1 MGLIGGF
8 ELGPLEVAFAT
19 LALLAVY
26 LAVGVW
32 IFAAVGLVGLTTLYF
47 LLGFD
52 IDRIGAIM
60 RGTMWRSAS
69 TWELSAVPIF
79 VLMGELMYRS
89 DMSERLF
96 HGLAPWVTRI
106 PGGLLHTNI
115 AGCTVFAA
123 VSGSTTATTATVGK
137 ITTAAL
143 AERKYDQSL
152 AIGSLAGAGS
162 LGLMIPPSISFIIY
176 GVLSESSIARLFA
189 AGVFPGLLIAALYSG
204 YIGCRAIMNP
214 ALSPRGA
221 DTYTMGD
228 RLKGLLNLFPITI
241 LIVIV
246 LGSLYSGIATP
257 SEAAAVG
264 FLGAF
269 LLVLLTGQLTW
280 NLFVE
285 SIAGTIKITT
295 MGISIL
301 VSANFMSSAMAYLH
315 VPQEIARFI
324 ASLSL
329 SKYELILLVAVF
341 YIILGLFLDGL
352 SIMVMT
358 LPITLPLI
366 VSAGF
371 DPIWF
376 GVFIVIMIELGLVTP
391 PIGFNLFVLQV
402 LTGRPMGFIARAAF
416 PFFLLLCVAAVII
429 TVFPQIALQLPD
441 ALFNR

>member
-1 MGLIGGF
+1 MQGF
-8 ELGPLEVAFAT
+8 ELGPLEVALAT
-19 LALLAVY
+19 LGLLATY
-26 LAVGVW
+26 LTLGVW
-32 IFAAVGLVGLTTLYF
+32 VFAAVGLVGLTSLHF
-47 LLGFD
+47 LLDFD

-79 VLMGELMYRS
+79 VMMGELMYRS

-96 HGLAPWVTRI
+96 RGLTPWVARI

-115 AGCTVFAA
+115 AGCTIFAA

-176 GVLSESSIARLFA
+176 GVLSETSIARLFA

-204 YIGCRAIMNP
+204 YIGMRATTNP
-214 ALSPRGA
+214 ALAPRGVERFTSA
-221 DTYTMGD
+221 D
-228 RLKGLLNLFPITI
+228 RLRGLLDLLPVTI
-241 LIVIV
+241 LIIVV

-280 NLFVE
+280 RIFTQSV
-285 SIAGTIKITT
+285 AGTIKITT
-295 MGISIL
+295 MGITIL
-301 VSANFMSSAMAYLH
+301 VAANFMSSAMAYLH
-315 VPQEIARFI
+315 VPQEIAKFI
-324 ASLSL
+324 VGLGLSD
-329 SKYELILLVAVF
+329 YALILLVAVF

-358 LPITLPLI
+358 LPITLPL
-366 VSAGF
+366 VVVAGF
-371 DPIWF
+371 DPVWF
-376 GVFIVIMIELGLVTP
+376 GVFLVIMIELGLVTP

-402 LTGRPMGFIARAAF
+402 MTGRSLGFIARAAF
-416 PFFLLLCVAAVII
+416 PFFLLLCLAGVII
-429 TVFPQIALQLPD
+429 TVLPQIVLWLPE
-441 ALFNR
+441 ALFNN

>member
-1 MGLIGGF
+1 M
-8 ELGPLEVAFAT
+8 GPLEVALAT
-19 LALLAVY
+19 LGLLALY
-26 LAVGVW
+26 LTLGIWV
-32 IFAAVGLVGLTTLYF
+32 FAAVGLVGLTALHL

-79 VLMGELMYRS
+79 VMMGELMYRS

-96 HGLAPWVTRI
+96 RGLSPWVARI

-143 AERKYDQSL
+143 AERKYDQRL
-152 AIGSLAGAGS
+152 AVGSLAGAGS

-176 GVLSESSIARLFA
+176 GVLSETSIARLFA
-189 AGVFPGLLIAALYSG
+189 AGVFPGLLIAGLYSG
-204 YIGCRAIMNP
+204 YIGLRAAVNP
-214 ALSPRGA
+214 TLAPRGTDA
-221 DTYTMGD
+221 FTAID
-228 RLKGLLNLFPITI
+228 RFRGLLDLLPVVV
-241 LIVIV
+241 LVIVV

-269 LLVLLTGQLTW
+269 LMVLLTGQLTW

-285 SIAGTIKITT
+285 AIGGTIRITT
-295 MGISIL
+295 MGITIL
-301 VSANFMSSAMAYLH
+301 VAANFMSSAMAYLH
-315 VPQEIARFI
+315 VPQEIAKFI
-324 ASLSL
+324 VGLGLSR
-329 SKYELILLVAVF
+329 YALILLVAVF

-358 LPITLPLI
+358 LPITLPLV
-366 VSAGF
+366 VSVGF

-376 GVFIVIMIELGLVTP
+376 GVFIVVMIELGLVTP

-402 LTGRPMGFIARAAF
+402 MTGHKMGFIARAAF

-429 TVFPQIALQLPD
+429 TAFPEIALWLPD

>member
-1 MGLIGGF
+1 MQGF
-8 ELGPLEVAFAT
+8 ELGPLEVALAT
-19 LALLAVY
+19 LGLLATY
-26 LAVGVW
+26 LALGVW
-32 IFAAVGLVGLTTLYF
+32 VFAAVGLVGLTSLHF
-47 LLGFD
+47 LLDFD

-79 VLMGELMYRS
+79 VMMGELMYRS

-96 HGLAPWVTRI
+96 RGLTPWVARI

-115 AGCTVFAA
+115 AGCTIFAA

-143 AERKYDQSL
+143 AERKYDHSL
-152 AIGSLAGAGS
+152 AVGSLAGAGS

-176 GVLSESSIARLFA
+176 GVLSETSIARLFA

-204 YIGCRAIMNP
+204 YIGARATADS
-214 ALSPRGA
+214 ALAPRGVERFSSA
-221 DTYTMGD
+221 D
-228 RLKGLLNLFPITI
+228 RLRGLLDLLPVTM
-241 LIVIV
+241 LIVVV

-280 NLFVE
+280 RIFTQSV
-285 SIAGTIKITT
+285 AGTIKITT
-295 MGISIL
+295 MGITIL
-301 VSANFMSSAMAYLH
+301 VAANFMSSAMAYLH
-315 VPQEIARFI
+315 VPQEIAKFI
-324 ASLSL
+324 VGLGLSD
-329 SKYELILLVAVF
+329 YALILLVAVF

-358 LPITLPLI
+358 LPITLPL
-366 VSAGF
+366 VVAAGF
-371 DPIWF
+371 DPVWF
-376 GVFIVIMIELGLVTP
+376 GVFLVIMIELGLVTP

-402 LTGRPMGFIARAAF
+402 MTGRSLGFIARAAF
-416 PFFLLLCVAAVII
+416 PFFLLLCLAAVII
-429 TVFPQIALQLPD
+429 TALPQIVLWLPD
-441 ALFNR
+441 ALFNN

>member
-1 MGLIGGF
+1 M
-8 ELGPLEVAFAT
+8 AT
-19 LALLAVY
+19 LGLLALY
-26 LAVGVW
+26 LTLGIWV
-32 IFAAVGLVGLTTLYF
+32 FAAVGLVGLTALHL

-79 VLMGELMYRS
+79 VMMGELMFRS

-96 HGLAPWVTRI
+96 RGLAPWVARV

-152 AIGSLAGAGS
+152 AVGSLAGAGS

-176 GVLSESSIARLFA
+176 GVLSETSIARLFA
-189 AGVFPGLLIAALYSG
+189 AGVLPGLLVAGLYSG
-204 YIGCRAIMNP
+204 YIGLRATMNP
-214 ALSPRGA
+214 ALAPRGTDEFTA
-221 DTYTMGD
+221 ID
-228 RLKGLLNLFPITI
+228 RLKGLLDLLPVTV
-241 LIVIV
+241 LVIVV

-257 SEAAAVG
+257 SEAAVVG
-264 FLGAF
+264 FLGA
-269 LLVLLTGQLTW
+269 LLMVLFTGQLTW
-280 NLFVE
+280 KIFVD
-285 SIAGTIKITT
+285 SVAGTIRITT

-301 VSANFMSSAMAYLH
+301 VAANFMSSAMAYLH
-315 VPQEIARFI
+315 VPQEIAKFI
-324 ASLSL
+324 VSLGL
-329 SKYELILLVAVF
+329 SPYVLILLVAAF

-358 LPITLPLI
+358 LPITLPLV
-366 VSAGF
+366 VSVGF
-371 DPIWF
+371 DPVWF

-402 LTGRPMGFIARAAF
+402 MTGHKLGFIARAAF

-429 TVFPQIALQLPD
+429 TAFPEIALWLPD

>member
-1 MGLIGGF
+1 M
-8 ELGPLEVAFAT
+8 GPLEVALAT
-19 LALLAVY
+19 LGLLAVY
-26 LAVGVW
+26 LALGVW
-32 IFAAVGLVGLTTLYF
+32 VFAAVGLVGLTALH
-47 LLGFD
+47 LLLDFD

-79 VLMGELMYRS
+79 VMMGELLFRS

-96 HGLAPWVTRI
+96 RGLAPWVARI
-106 PGGLLHTNI
+106 PGGLLHTNV
-115 AGCTVFAA
+115 AGCTIFAA

-137 ITTAAL
+137 ITTTAL

-176 GVLSESSIARLFA
+176 GVLSETSIARLFA

-204 YIGCRAIMNP
+204 YIGLRATANP
-214 ALSPRGA
+214 ELAPRGSE
-221 DTYTMGD
+221 TFTMAD
-228 RLKGLLNLFPITI
+228 RLQGLLDLLPVTI
-241 LIVIV
+241 LIIVV

-280 NLFVE
+280 RLFTQAV
-285 SIAGTIKITT
+285 AGTIKITT

-301 VSANFMSSAMAYLH
+301 VAANFMSSAMAYLH
-315 VPQEIARFI
+315 VPQEIAKFI
-324 ASLSL
+324 VSLGL
-329 SKYELILLVAVF
+329 SEYALILLVAIF
-341 YIILGLFLDGL
+341 YVILGLFLDGL

-358 LPITLPLI
+358 LPITLPL
-366 VSAGF
+366 VVAAGF
-371 DPIWF
+371 DPVWF
-376 GVFIVIMIELGLVTP
+376 GVFLVIMIELGLVTP

-402 LTGRPMGFIARAAF
+402 MTGRSLGFIARAAF
-416 PFFLLLCVAAVII
+416 PFFLLLCLAAVII
-429 TVFPQIALQLPD
+429 TALPRIVLWLPD
-441 ALFNR
+441 ALFNY

>member
-1 MGLIGGF
+1 MQGI
-8 ELGPLEVAFAT
+8 ELGPLEVALAT
-19 LALLAVY
+19 LGLLATY
-26 LAVGVW
+26 LALGVW
-32 IFAAVGLVGLTTLYF
+32 VFAAVGLVGLTSLHF
-47 LLGFD
+47 LLDFD

-79 VLMGELMYRS
+79 VMMGELMYRS

-96 HGLAPWVTRI
+96 RGLAPWVARI

-115 AGCTVFAA
+115 AGCTIFAA

-143 AERKYDQSL
+143 AERRYDQSL

-176 GVLSESSIARLFA
+176 GVLSETSIARLFA

-204 YIGCRAIMNP
+204 YIGMRATTNP
-214 ALSPRGA
+214 ALAPRGVERFTPA
-221 DTYTMGD
+221 D
-228 RLKGLLNLFPITI
+228 RLRGLFDLLPVTL
-241 LIVIV
+241 LIVLV

-280 NLFVE
+280 RIFTQSV
-285 SIAGTIKITT
+285 AGTIKITT
-295 MGISIL
+295 MGITIL
-301 VSANFMSSAMAYLH
+301 VAANFMSSAMAYLH
-315 VPQEIARFI
+315 VPQEIAKFI
-324 ASLSL
+324 VGLGLSD
-329 SKYELILLVAVF
+329 YALILLVAVF
-341 YIILGLFLDGL
+341 YVILGLFLDGL

-358 LPITLPLI
+358 LPITLPL
-366 VSAGF
+366 VVAAGF
-371 DPIWF
+371 DPVWF
-376 GVFIVIMIELGLVTP
+376 GVFLVIMIELGLVTP

-402 LTGRPMGFIARAAF
+402 MTGRSLGFIARAAF
-416 PFFLLLCVAAVII
+416 PFFLLLCLAAVII
-429 TVFPQIALQLPD
+429 TALPRIVLWLPD
-441 ALFNR
+441 ALFNY

>member
-1 MGLIGGF
+1 M
-8 ELGPLEVAFAT
+8 GPLEVALAT
-19 LALLAVY
+19 LGLLAAY
-26 LAVGVW
+26 LTLGIWV
-32 IFAAVGLVGLTTLYF
+32 FAAVGLVGLTALHL

-60 RGTMWRSAS
+60 RGSMWRSAS

-79 VLMGELMYRS
+79 IMMGELMYRS

-96 HGLAPWVTRI
+96 RGLSPWVARI

-115 AGCTVFAA
+115 AGCTIFAA

-143 AERKYDQSL
+143 AERNYDQRL
-152 AIGSLAGAGS
+152 AVGSLAGAGS

-176 GVLSESSIARLFA
+176 GVLSETSIARLFA
-189 AGVFPGLLIAALYSG
+189 AGVFPGLLIAGLYSG
-204 YIGCRAIMNP
+204 YIGLRAAVNP
-214 ALSPRGA
+214 TLAPRGT
-221 DTYTMGD
+221 DTYTAVD
-228 RLKGLLNLFPITI
+228 RLRGLLDLLPVSV
-241 LIVIV
+241 LVIFV

-269 LLVLLTGQLTW
+269 LMVLLTGQLTW
-280 NLFVE
+280 KLFVE
-285 SIAGTIKITT
+285 CIAGTIRITT
-295 MGISIL
+295 MGITIL
-301 VSANFMSSAMAYLH
+301 VAANFMSSAMAYLH
-315 VPQEIARFI
+315 VPQEIAKFI
-324 ASLSL
+324 VDLGLSR
-329 SKYELILLVAVF
+329 YALILLVAVF
-341 YIILGLFLDGL
+341 YVILGLFLDGL

-358 LPITLPLI
+358 LPITLPL
-366 VSAGF
+366 VVAVGF
-371 DPIWF
+371 DPVWF

-402 LTGRPMGFIARAAF
+402 MTGHTMGFISRAAF

-429 TVFPQIALQLPD
+429 TAFPEIALWLPD

>member
-1 MGLIGGF
+1 M
-8 ELGPLEVAFAT
+8 GPLEVAMAT
-19 LALLAVY
+19 LGLLALY
-26 LAVGVW
+26 LTLGIWV
-32 IFAAVGLVGLTTLYF
+32 FAAVGLVGLTALHF

-79 VLMGELMYRS
+79 VMMGELMFRS

-96 HGLAPWVTRI
+96 RGLSPWVARV

-143 AERKYDQSL
+143 AERNYDQSL
-152 AIGSLAGAGS
+152 AVGSLAGAGS

-176 GVLSESSIARLFA
+176 GVLSETSIARLFA
-189 AGVFPGLLIAALYSG
+189 AGVLPGLLIAGLYSG
-204 YIGCRAIMNP
+204 YIGLRATMNP
-214 ALSPRGA
+214 ALAPRGTDEFTA
-221 DTYTMGD
+221 ID
-228 RLKGLLNLFPITI
+228 RLKGLLDLMPVTV
-241 LIVIV
+241 LVIVV

-257 SEAAAVG
+257 SEAAVVG
-264 FLGAF
+264 FLGA
-269 LLVLLTGQLTW
+269 LLMVLFTGQLTW
-280 NLFVE
+280 KIFVE
-285 SIAGTIKITT
+285 SIAGTIRITT

-301 VSANFMSSAMAYLH
+301 VAANFMSSAMAYLH
-315 VPQEIARFI
+315 VPQEIAKFI
-324 ASLSL
+324 VSLGL
-329 SKYELILLVAVF
+329 SPYVLILLVAAF
-341 YIILGLFLDGL
+341 YVILGLFLDGL

-358 LPITLPLI
+358 LPITLPLV
-366 VSAGF
+366 VSVGF
-371 DPIWF
+371 DPVWF

-402 LTGRPMGFIARAAF
+402 MTGHKLGFIARAAF

-429 TVFPQIALQLPD
+429 TAFPEIALWLPD
-441 ALFNR
+441 ALFNRQP

>member
-1 MGLIGGF
+1 M
-8 ELGPLEVAFAT
+8 AT
-19 LALLAVY
+19 LGLLALY
-26 LAVGVW
+26 LTLGIWV
-32 IFAAVGLVGLTTLYF
+32 FAAVGLVGLTALHL
-47 LLGFD
+47 LLGFE

-79 VLMGELMYRS
+79 VMMGELMFRS

-96 HGLAPWVTRI
+96 RGLSPWVARV

-143 AERKYDQSL
+143 AERNYDQSL
-152 AIGSLAGAGS
+152 AVGSLAGAGS

-176 GVLSESSIARLFA
+176 GVLSETSIARLFA
-189 AGVFPGLLIAALYSG
+189 AGVLPGLLIAGLYSG
-204 YIGCRAIMNP
+204 YIGLRATMNP
-214 ALSPRGA
+214 ALAPRGTDEFTA
-221 DTYTMGD
+221 ID
-228 RLKGLLNLFPITI
+228 RLKGLLDLLPVTV
-241 LIVIV
+241 LVIVV

-257 SEAAAVG
+257 SEAAVVG
-264 FLGAF
+264 LLGA
-269 LLVLLTGQLTW
+269 LLMVLFTGQLTW
-280 NLFVE
+280 KIFVD
-285 SIAGTIKITT
+285 SIAGTIRITT

-301 VSANFMSSAMAYLH
+301 VAANFMSSAMAYLH
-315 VPQEIARFI
+315 VPQEIAKFI
-324 ASLSL
+324 VSLGL
-329 SKYELILLVAVF
+329 SPYVLILLVAAF
-341 YIILGLFLDGL
+341 YVILGLFLDGL

-358 LPITLPLI
+358 LPITLPLV
-366 VSAGF
+366 VSVGF
-371 DPIWF
+371 DPVWF

-402 LTGRPMGFIARAAF
+402 MTGHKLGFIAHAAF

-429 TVFPQIALQLPD
+429 TAFPEIALWLPD

>member
-1 MGLIGGF
+1 L
-8 ELGPLEVAFAT
+8 EPLEVAFAT
-19 LALLAVY
+19 LGLLAVY
-26 LAVGVW
+26 LALGVW
-32 IFAAVGLVGLTTLYF
+32 VFSAVGLVGLTALYF

-52 IDRIGAIM
+52 IDRIGAVM

-79 VLMGELMYRS
+79 VMMGELMYRS

-96 HGLAPWVTRI
+96 RGLAPWVARV

-176 GVLSESSIARLFA
+176 GVLSETSIARLFA
-189 AGVFPGLLIAALYSG
+189 AGVFPGLVIAALYSG
-204 YIGCRAIMNP
+204 YIGICAAAKP
-214 ALSPRGA
+214 ALAPREA
-221 DTYTMGD
+221 DTFTMVD
-228 RLKGLLNLFPITI
+228 RLKGLLDLLPVTA
-241 LIVIV
+241 LVLLV

-257 SEAAAVG
+257 SEAAVVG

-269 LLVLLTGQLTW
+269 MMVLFTGQLTW
-280 NLFVE
+280 KLFTDSV
-285 SIAGTIKITT
+285 AGTIKITT

-301 VSANFMSSAMAYLH
+301 VAANFMSSAMAYLH
-315 VPQEIARFI
+315 VPQEIAKFI
-324 ASLSL
+324 VGLGLSP
-329 SKYELILLVAVF
+329 YALILLVAVF
-341 YIILGLFLDGL
+341 YVILGLFLDGL

-358 LPITLPLI
+358 LPITLPL
-366 VSAGF
+366 VAGAGF
-371 DPIWF
+371 DPVWF

-402 LTGRPMGFIARAAF
+402 MTGRPMGFIARAAF
-416 PFFLLLCVAAVII
+416 PFFLLLCLAAVII
-429 TVFPQIALQLPD
+429 TAFPQIALWLPD
-441 ALFNR
+441 VLFNR

>member
-1 MGLIGGF
+1 M
-8 ELGPLEVAFAT
+8 GPLEVALAT
-19 LALLAVY
+19 LGLLAAY
-26 LAVGVW
+26 LTLGIWV
-32 IFAAVGLVGLTTLYF
+32 FAAVGLVGLTALHL

-60 RGTMWRSAS
+60 RGSMWRSAS

-79 VLMGELMYRS
+79 IMMGELMYRS

-96 HGLAPWVTRI
+96 RGLSPWVARI

-115 AGCTVFAA
+115 AGCTIFAA

-143 AERKYDQSL
+143 AERNYDQRL
-152 AIGSLAGAGS
+152 AVGSLAGAGS

-176 GVLSESSIARLFA
+176 GVLSETSIARLFA
-189 AGVFPGLLIAALYSG
+189 AGVFPGLLIAGLYSG
-204 YIGCRAIMNP
+204 YIGLRAAVNP
-214 ALSPRGA
+214 TLAPRGT
-221 DTYTMGD
+221 DTYTAVD
-228 RLKGLLNLFPITI
+228 RLRGLLDLLPVSV
-241 LIVIV
+241 LVIFV

-269 LLVLLTGQLTW
+269 LMVLLTGQLTW

-285 SIAGTIKITT
+285 SIAGTIRITT
-295 MGISIL
+295 MGITIL
-301 VSANFMSSAMAYLH
+301 VAANFMSSAMAYLH
-315 VPQEIARFI
+315 VPQEIAKFI
-324 ASLSL
+324 VDLGLSR
-329 SKYELILLVAVF
+329 YALILLVAVF
-341 YIILGLFLDGL
+341 YVVLGLFLDGL

-358 LPITLPLI
+358 LPITLPL
-366 VSAGF
+366 VVAVGF
-371 DPIWF
+371 DPVWF

-402 LTGRPMGFIARAAF
+402 MTGHTMGFISRAAF

-429 TVFPQIALQLPD
+429 TAFPEIALWLPD

>member
-1 MGLIGGF
+1 M
-8 ELGPLEVAFAT
+8 GPLEVALAT
-19 LALLAVY
+19 LGLLALY
-26 LAVGVW
+26 LTLGIWV
-32 IFAAVGLVGLTTLYF
+32 FAAVGLVGLTALHL

-60 RGTMWRSAS
+60 RGSMWRSAS

-79 VLMGELMYRS
+79 IMMGELMYRS

-96 HGLAPWVTRI
+96 RGLSPWVARI

-115 AGCTVFAA
+115 AGCTIFAA

-143 AERKYDQSL
+143 AERNYDQRL
-152 AIGSLAGAGS
+152 AVGSLAGAGS

-176 GVLSESSIARLFA
+176 GVLSETSIARLFA
-189 AGVFPGLLIAALYSG
+189 AGVFPGLLIAGLYSG
-204 YIGCRAIMNP
+204 YIGLRAAANP
-214 ALSPRGA
+214 TLAPRGT
-221 DTYTMGD
+221 DTYTAVD
-228 RLKGLLNLFPITI
+228 RLRGILDLLPVSVL
-241 LIVIV
+241 VIFV

-269 LLVLLTGQLTW
+269 LMVLLTGQLTW
-280 NLFVE
+280 KLFVE
-285 SIAGTIKITT
+285 SIAGTIRITT
-295 MGISIL
+295 MGITIL
-301 VSANFMSSAMAYLH
+301 VAANFMSSAMAYLH
-315 VPQEIARFI
+315 VPQEIAKFI
-324 ASLSL
+324 VDLGLSR
-329 SKYELILLVAVF
+329 YALILLVAVF
-341 YIILGLFLDGL
+341 YVILGLFLDGL

-358 LPITLPLI
+358 LPITLPL
-366 VSAGF
+366 VVAVGF

-402 LTGRPMGFIARAAF
+402 MTGHTMGFIARAAF

-429 TVFPQIALQLPD
+429 TAFPEIALWLPD

>member
-1 MGLIGGF
+1 M
-8 ELGPLEVAFAT
+8 GPLEIALAT
-19 LALLAVY
+19 LGLLALY
-26 LAVGVW
+26 LTLGIWV
-32 IFAAVGLVGLTTLYF
+32 FAAVGLVGLTALNL

-79 VLMGELMYRS
+79 VMMGELMYRS

-96 HGLAPWVTRI
+96 RGLSPWVARI

-143 AERKYDQSL
+143 AERKYDQGL
-152 AIGSLAGAGS
+152 AVGSLAGSGS

-176 GVLSESSIARLFA
+176 GVLSETSIARLFA
-189 AGVFPGLLIAALYSG
+189 AGVFPGLLIAGLYSG
-204 YIGCRAIMNP
+204 YICVRTAVSP
-214 ALSPRGA
+214 ALAPRGNDA
-221 DTYTMGD
+221 FTPLD
-228 RLKGLLNLFPITI
+228 RLRGLLDLLPVTV
-241 LIVIV
+241 LIIVV

-269 LLVLLTGQLTW
+269 LMVLLTGQLSW
-280 NLFVE
+280 KIFVD
-285 SIAGTIKITT
+285 SVAGTIRITT

-301 VSANFMSSAMAYLH
+301 VAANFMSSAMAYLH
-315 VPQEIARFI
+315 VPQEIAKFI
-324 ASLSL
+324 VGLGL
-329 SKYELILLVAVF
+329 SKYALILLVAAF
-341 YIILGLFLDGL
+341 YIVLGLFLDGL

-358 LPITLPLI
+358 LPITLPL
-366 VSAGF
+366 VVAVGF
-371 DPIWF
+371 DPVWF
-376 GVFIVIMIELGLVTP
+376 GVFIVIMIELGLITP

-402 LTGRPMGFIARAAF
+402 MTGHKMGFIARAAF
-416 PFFLLLCVAAVII
+416 PFFLLLCVAAIVI
-429 TVFPQIALQLPD
+429 TAFPEIALWLPD

>member
-1 MGLIGGF
+1 M
-8 ELGPLEVAFAT
+8 GPLEVALAT
-19 LALLAVY
+19 LGLLAVY
-26 LAVGVW
+26 LALGVW
-32 IFAAVGLVGLTTLYF
+32 VFAAVGLVGLTALH
-47 LLGFD
+47 LLLDFD

-79 VLMGELMYRS
+79 VMMGELLFRS

-96 HGLAPWVTRI
+96 RGLAPWVARI
-106 PGGLLHTNI
+106 PGGLLHTNV
-115 AGCTVFAA
+115 AGCTIFAA

-137 ITTAAL
+137 ITTTAL

-176 GVLSESSIARLFA
+176 GVLSETSIARLFA

-204 YIGCRAIMNP
+204 YIGLRATANP
-214 ALSPRGA
+214 ELAPRGSESF
-221 DTYTMGD
+221 TMAD
-228 RLKGLLNLFPITI
+228 RLKGLLDLLPVTI
-241 LIVIV
+241 LIIVV

-280 NLFVE
+280 RLFTQAV
-285 SIAGTIKITT
+285 AGTIKITT

-301 VSANFMSSAMAYLH
+301 VAANFMSSAMAYLH
-315 VPQEIARFI
+315 VPQEIAKFMV
-324 ASLSL
+324 SLGL
-329 SKYELILLVAVF
+329 SEYALILLVAIF
-341 YIILGLFLDGL
+341 YVILGLFLDGL

-358 LPITLPLI
+358 LPITLPL
-366 VSAGF
+366 VVAAGF
-371 DPIWF
+371 DPVWF
-376 GVFIVIMIELGLVTP
+376 GVFLVIMIELGLVTP

-402 LTGRPMGFIARAAF
+402 MTGRSLGFIARAAF
-416 PFFLLLCVAAVII
+416 PFFLLLCLAAVII
-429 TVFPQIALQLPD
+429 TALPRIVLWLPD
-441 ALFNR
+441 ALFNY

>member
-1 MGLIGGF
+1 M
-8 ELGPLEVAFAT
+8 GPLEIALAT
-19 LALLAVY
+19 LGLLAVY
-26 LAVGVW
+26 LALGVW
-32 IFAAVGLVGLTTLYF
+32 VFAAVGLVGLTALH
-47 LLGFD
+47 LLLDFD

-79 VLMGELMYRS
+79 VMMGELLFRS

-96 HGLAPWVTRI
+96 RGLAPWVARI
-106 PGGLLHTNI
+106 PGGLLHTNV
-115 AGCTVFAA
+115 AGCTIFAA

-137 ITTAAL
+137 ITTTAL

-176 GVLSESSIARLFA
+176 GVLSETSIARLFA

-204 YIGCRAIMNP
+204 YIGLRATANP
-214 ALSPRGA
+214 ALAPRGSE
-221 DTYTMGD
+221 TFTMAD
-228 RLKGLLNLFPITI
+228 RLKGLLDLLPVTI
-241 LIVIV
+241 LIIVV

-280 NLFVE
+280 RLFTQAV
-285 SIAGTIKITT
+285 AGTIKITT

-301 VSANFMSSAMAYLH
+301 VAANFMSSAMAYLH
-315 VPQEIARFI
+315 VPQEIAKFI
-324 ASLSL
+324 VSLGL
-329 SKYELILLVAVF
+329 SEYALILLVAIF
-341 YIILGLFLDGL
+341 YVILGLFLDGL

-358 LPITLPLI
+358 LPITLPL
-366 VSAGF
+366 VVAAGF
-371 DPIWF
+371 DPVWF
-376 GVFIVIMIELGLVTP
+376 GVFLVIMIELGLVTP

-402 LTGRPMGFIARAAF
+402 MTGRSLGFIARAAF
-416 PFFLLLCVAAVII
+416 PFFLLLCLAAVII
-429 TVFPQIALQLPD
+429 TALPRIVLWLPD
-441 ALFNR
+441 ALFNY

>member
-1 MGLIGGF
+1 M
-8 ELGPLEVAFAT
+8 GPLEVALAT
-19 LALLAVY
+19 LGLLAAY
-26 LAVGVW
+26 LTLGIWV
-32 IFAAVGLVGLTTLYF
+32 FAAVGLVGLTALHL

-60 RGTMWRSAS
+60 RGSMWRSAS

-79 VLMGELMYRS
+79 IMMGELMYRS

-96 HGLAPWVTRI
+96 RGLSPWVARI

-115 AGCTVFAA
+115 AGCTIFAA

-143 AERKYDQSL
+143 AERNYDQRL
-152 AIGSLAGAGS
+152 AVGSLAGAGS

-176 GVLSESSIARLFA
+176 GVLSETSIARLFA
-189 AGVFPGLLIAALYSG
+189 AGVFPGLLIAGLYSG
-204 YIGCRAIMNP
+204 YIGLRAAVNP
-214 ALSPRGA
+214 TLAPRGT
-221 DTYTMGD
+221 DTYTAVD
-228 RLKGLLNLFPITI
+228 RLRGLLDLLPVSV
-241 LIVIV
+241 LVIFV

-269 LLVLLTGQLTW
+269 LMVLLTGQLTW
-280 NLFVE
+280 KLFVE
-285 SIAGTIKITT
+285 SIAGTIRITT
-295 MGISIL
+295 MGITIL
-301 VSANFMSSAMAYLH
+301 VAANFMSSAMAYLH
-315 VPQEIARFI
+315 VPQEIAKFI
-324 ASLSL
+324 VDLGLSR
-329 SKYELILLVAVF
+329 YALILLVAVF
-341 YIILGLFLDGL
+341 YVILGLFLDGL

-358 LPITLPLI
+358 LPITLPL
-366 VSAGF
+366 VVAVGF
-371 DPIWF
+371 DPVWF

-402 LTGRPMGFIARAAF
+402 MTGHTMGFISRAAF

-429 TVFPQIALQLPD
+429 TAFPEIALWLPD